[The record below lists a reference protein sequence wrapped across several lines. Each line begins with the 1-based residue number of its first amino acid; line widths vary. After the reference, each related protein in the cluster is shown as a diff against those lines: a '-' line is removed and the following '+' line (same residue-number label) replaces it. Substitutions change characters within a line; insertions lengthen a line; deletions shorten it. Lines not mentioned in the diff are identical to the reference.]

1 MEVDTVNIFGADAWK
16 GRHWGG
22 GWSSRRGS
30 CLKLHEDSPHG
41 RWRWALATG
50 PSCDYFSHSGLQ
62 PITMPG
68 NQVKMKSMFGQE
80 NRAGG
85 EESGWTDSPGQ
96 NPLAELGCLGAAGTI
111 QRLPRSTLSCHR
123 HPHGRGMEHLTSTRS
138 IACSWL

>member
-22 GWSSRRGS
+22 GWSSRRAAAS
-30 CLKLHEDSPHG
+30 KLHEDSPWTLEVGFGHG
-41 RWRWALATG
+41 PQPDL
-50 PSCDYFSHSGLQ
+50 FSHSGLQ

-68 NQVKMKSMFGQE
+68 NQVKMKSMFNEE

-111 QRLPRSTLSCHR
+111 QRLPRLTLSCHR
-123 HPHGRGMEHLTSTRS
+123 HPHGRGDGTPYIYQEHRM
-138 IACSWL
+138 